1 MPSKNIIPRP
11 AVEVAILIPALA
23 PTLRALGGEYAVA
36 VAVDDE
42 GMDVGRV
49 EELFEDV
56 GVDVGVDVDVGTNG
70 EGVEDGVMLLLMDE
84 IADDDVAELDSTC
97 LAKDSGEGA

>member
-1 MPSKNIIPRP
+1 MPSKNVIPRP
-11 AVEVAILIPALA
+11 AVEAAILIPALA
-23 PTLRALGGEYAVA
+23 PALRALGGEYA

-49 EELFEDV
+49 EELFGDV
-56 GVDVGVDVDVGTNG
+56 GVDVGVDVGMNG
-70 EGVEDGVMLLLMDE
+70 EGLEDGVKLLLMD
-84 IADDDVAELDSTC
+84 DVLKLDSAC